1 MVTLFRSAIAA
12 TRERYAHLRENPEEG
27 IETIEIVIWAAI
39 IGAFLIILGPLITNL
54 ITGWFNQIPTG
65 P

>member
-1 MVTLFRSAIAA
+1 MVTLFRSALAA
-12 TRERYAHLRENPEEG
+12 TRARCAHLRDHREDG
-27 IETIEIVIWAAI
+27 VETIEIVIWAAI
-39 IGAFLIILGPLITNL
+39 IGAFLIILGPLVTGL